1 MNKGGVF
8 IFLVITVLLFPACS
22 AHINPINKALVGTDH
37 IFQKNYEIGQRQA
50 AYVGQPVIKVKDYKV
65 KQFTTRKMRASDNF
79 VISGGIV
86 TLTGNA
92 DTDYEVIGET
102 TRDGKLHTVLK
113 IPRVGSSQH
122 FGVLIKPNGSIHNKV
137 LTIISNVKGVKG
149 VELIYSFVA
158 KPTSLRFIPSKKDE
172 IVKEAGYLNYELI
185 YGGTDGKSITMSYR
199 EYTSDNLARP
209 AFYQNVI
216 YDSKKE
222 RIRFRDTVIAVHS
235 VTNEKIEFT
244 VISDNLK

>member
-1 MNKGGVF
+1 MNRSRVF

-102 TRDGKLHTVLK
+102 TH
-113 IPRVGSSQH
+113 
-122 FGVLIKPNGSIHNKV
+122 
-137 LTIISNVKGVKG
+137 
-149 VELIYSFVA
+149 
-158 KPTSLRFIPSKKDE
+158 
-172 IVKEAGYLNYELI
+172 
-185 YGGTDGKSITMSYR
+185 
-199 EYTSDNLARP
+199 
-209 AFYQNVI
+209 
-216 YDSKKE
+216 
-222 RIRFRDTVIAVHS
+222 
-235 VTNEKIEFT
+235 
-244 VISDNLK
+244 